1 MPGSPC
7 HDGRLG
13 GGRERRLPRAARLLL
28 TLRRDN
34 GAMII
39 SAFLQSPASDGDTPR
54 KLRRKLQLE
63 VPGAQAGGETLAV
76 RIHNISQ
83 GGMLIECD
91 APLAV
96 NDKIDVEL
104 PHAGVVTAKL
114 VWTSGSLFGCQ
125 FKAPISTAAVSAAE
139 LRAVALP
146 ASQDDTLSL
155 AGADAI
161 AVEPG
166 PAGRQAQR
174 FGANLKRLRI
184 ARGLS
189 QADLAAALDVSA
201 PSISGWEKGRA
212 RPKADRLTALASLLG
227 VPASQLLADLATE
240 PYEDLILQG
249 RERIA
254 RATGASPDRI
264 RIFIEI

>member
-1 MPGSPC
+1 
-7 HDGRLG
+7 
-13 GGRERRLPRAARLLL
+13 
-28 TLRRDN
+28 
-34 GAMII
+34 MII
-39 SAFLQSPASDGDTPR
+39 SAFLQSPSSEGDTPR

-63 VPGAQAGGETLAV
+63 VPGAQADGETLAV

-83 GGMLIECD
+83 GGMLIECE

-96 NDKIDVEL
+96 DDKIDVEL
-104 PHAGVVTAKL
+104 PHAGIVTAKL

-125 FKAPISTAAVSAAE
+125 FKAPISNAAVSAAE

-146 ASQDDTLSL
+146 ASREDVPSL

-189 QADLAAALDVSA
+189 QADLAAALEVSA

-212 RPKADRLTALASLLG
+212 RPKADRLAALASLLG
-227 VPASQLLADLATE
+227 VPVSKLLVDLAAE

-254 RATGASPDRI
+254 RATGASPDKI

>member
-1 MPGSPC
+1 MV
-7 HDGRLG
+7 
-13 GGRERRLPRAARLLL
+13 
-28 TLRRDN
+28 
-34 GAMII
+34 I
-39 SAFLQSPASDGDTPR
+39 SAFLQSPSSDSDTPR
-54 KLRRKLQLE
+54 KVRRKLQLE
-63 VPGAQAGGETLAV
+63 VPGAQADGETLAV

-125 FKAPISTAAVSAAE
+125 FKAPISDAAVSAAE
-139 LRAVALP
+139 LRGVARPTAREDLLPLSDTDAV
-146 ASQDDTLSL
+146 T
-155 AGADAI
+155 I
-161 AVEPG
+161 KTG
-166 PAGRQAQR
+166 PAKKQAQR
-174 FGANLKRLRI
+174 FGANLRRLRA

-189 QADLAAALDVSA
+189 QADLAAALEVSA

-212 RPKADRLTALASLLG
+212 RPKPDRLTALASLLG
-227 VPASQLLADLATE
+227 VPVSQLLVDIAAE